1 MEKKMFQLN
10 RQDWVPSG
18 IQALKLYLVV
28 LILHIFQ
35 LKTADILLN
44 KLTNQLSKLYKH
56 MDSVAIV
63 LKQVEKFLI
72 NSLKTHKRKFGPFL

>member
-18 IQALKLYLVV
+18 IQTLKLYLVV

>member
-1 MEKKMFQLN
+1 M
-10 RQDWVPSG
+10 
-18 IQALKLYLVV
+18 
-28 LILHIFQ
+28 HICH

-44 KLTNQLSKLYKH
+44 KLINQLSKLYKH

-72 NSLKTHKRKFGPFL
+72 ISLKINKNKFEPVLQVPQGKKTRKIFFSEKSV